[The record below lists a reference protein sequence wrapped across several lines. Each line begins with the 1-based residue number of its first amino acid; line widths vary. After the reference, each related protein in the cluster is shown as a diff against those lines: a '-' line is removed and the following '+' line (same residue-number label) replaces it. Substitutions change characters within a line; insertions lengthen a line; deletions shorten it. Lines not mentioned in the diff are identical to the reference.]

1 MKMKSTIFNLWQTV
15 GRRLTFCTLSF
26 ALCAAPAFAQS
37 EDDEEEE
44 VEMGIKQP
52 TRKVAQVN
60 YPVVTLRGIV
70 TDQATGKPLSG
81 IQLQALGYVRH
92 TAMTEEDGTFEIRV
106 PEFATALYVH
116 SPEFLPQQVAIATG
130 DSTQRLAIRML
141 KDKFLPMYGKGTEY
155 TARSTA
161 EISRFGVT
169 VDNEISSRLGGDMHT
184 VMRSAA
190 LDGGASMFIR
200 GLNSI
205 TSDAQPL
212 IVVDGIELDMQ
223 RDRYSLHDGQYNN
236 MLANIAPDDIE
247 RVTVLKNATALYGAR
262 GANGVVL
269 IETKRGHSMATR
281 IDANV
286 SAGVTLI
293 PTLPTLMNAAQYRTY
308 ATEMLGTV
316 DGIQD
321 AVRDFR
327 FLNDDPNG
335 YYYHTYHSDT
345 DWNDYVYHRALTQ
358 NYSINVQGGD
368 DIGMYNLSVGYVDAQ
383 YTAKKNSFNRMN
395 VRFNTDISILWNL
408 KTKFDISISRTNNN
422 VLDNGMPAD
431 FSAGTV
437 VSPTALAM
445 IKSPLVA
452 PYQYNK
458 LLNDGRG
465 GFSSLYS
472 DADDLF
478 YQLNRTHAYDLANP
492 VAILDYADGDNK
504 NKAEN
509 TFFNVH
515 VAPVYQI
522 NDNLKLS
529 AMLSYTLDRNA
540 QRYFRPRTDVPSFNI
555 AGLGRVYAKTQSMF
569 AKENNFVGKLQLDW
583 AHQYNRHT
591 VAAFAGARFN
601 SFTYDS
607 NDVGVQA
614 SGNSTS
620 DKNPSLGWT
629 GYRTIL
635 GANDEWRQ
643 MQWYG
648 NVDYNYMNR
657 YFATVSL
664 LGEANS
670 RFGENADGL
679 SLFGVTWALFPSVQL
694 GWVMTNESWFPR
706 NIGINYLRLNAG
718 FDISGND
725 GISNYAARTSYNT
738 VRYNYNAI
746 GTQLTNV
753 GNDKIQWESTKK
765 LNLGLQSYLLN
776 NRLGV
781 KFDYYV
787 HNTDNLLTL
796 KSFSNPI
803 GGINRYWS
811 NGGELQNQGFE
822 ATVTVKP
829 IVLKDWSVEVGASVG
844 HYKNKVKKLP
854 DGDYTSSVYGDNN
867 ILTSEGNPVALFYGY
882 KTEGVFSTDA
892 EARDAARGTGFCATS
907 SGRPSPASWPGWRS
921 GVSYLY
927 MEDNAGIR
935 HDFKAGD
942 MHFTDVN
949 NDGKISELDKVVIGD
964 PNPDIYGNI
973 FATVVWKNLT
983 LNVGFNYSLGN
994 DVFNYQRS
1002 VLNAGSNFYNQ
1013 QVAEVGRWRYE
1024 GQQTDLPRAVFGDPM
1039 GNNRFSDRW
1048 IEDGSYLR
1056 LKTVSLSYR
1065 VPVPG
1070 SWNWLQGLTIWAE
1083 GQNLLTF
1090 TRYLGSDPEFSIG
1103 SGVFYQGIDC
1113 GNLPQSRSFTAGLK
1127 INL

>member
-1 MKMKSTIFNLWQTV
+1 MKKMKSTLFNMMQTASQ
-15 GRRLTFCTLSF
+15 RLLLCTVAFAFCTLPSM
-26 ALCAAPAFAQS
+26 AQT
-37 EDDEEEE
+37 EDDEADE
-44 VEMGIKQP
+44 VETTIKQP
-52 TRKVAQVN
+52 TRKVVHDN
-60 YPVVTLRGIV
+60 YPTVVLKGLV
-70 TDQATGKPLSG
+70 TDMATGQPLSG
-81 IQLQALGYVRH
+81 IQLQALGHVRY
-92 TAMTEEDGTFEIRV
+92 TAMTEDDGTFEIKV

-116 SPEFLPQQVAIATG
+116 APGFMSQQVAIVAG
-130 DSTQRLAIRML
+130 DPTQKIVVRLM
-141 KDKFLPMYGKGTEY
+141 KDKFQAIYGTGTDY
-155 TARSTA
+155 TAKGVA
-161 EISRFGVT
+161 QIDRFGVT
-169 VDNEISSRLGGDMHT
+169 VDNEVANKLGGDMHS

-190 LDGGASMFIR
+190 IDGGATMFIR

-212 IVVDGIELDMQ
+212 IIVDGIELDMQ
-223 RDRYSLHDGQYNN
+223 RDRYSLHTGQFNN

-247 RVTVLKNATALYGAR
+247 KVTVLKNATALYGAR
-262 GANGVVL
+262 GGNGVVL

-281 IDANV
+281 IDANI
-286 SAGVTLI
+286 SAGVTLV

-308 ATEMLGTV
+308 ATEMLGTI

-321 AVRDFR
+321 RVVEFR
-327 FLNDDPNG
+327 FLNDDPDG
-335 YYYHTYHSDT
+335 YYYHTYHNDT
-345 DWNDYVYHRALTQ
+345 DWLDYVYRNALTQ

-383 YTAKKNSFNRMN
+383 YAAKKNGFNRMN
-395 VRFNTDISILWNL
+395 VRFNTDINILWNL
-408 KTKFDISISRTNNN
+408 KTKFDISIARTNNT

-431 FSAGTV
+431 FGAGTV
-437 VSPTALAM
+437 VSPSALAL
-445 IKSPLVA
+445 IKSPLVS
-452 PYQYNK
+452 PYQYNQ
-458 LLNDGRG
+458 LLNG
-465 GFSSLYS
+465 GKGGYSSLYS

-478 YQLNRTHAYDLANP
+478 YQLHSTHAYDLANP
-492 VAILDYADGDNK
+492 VSILDYADGDNK

-515 VAPVYQI
+515 VAPVYSI
-522 NDNLKLS
+522 TDDLKLS
-529 AMLSYTLDRNA
+529 ALFSYTLDRNA
-540 QRYFRPRTDVPSFNI
+540 QRYFRPVTDVPSFNI

-569 AKENNFVGKLQLDW
+569 SKENNFVGSLQLDW
-583 AHQYNRHT
+583 SHQYGRHT

-607 NDVGVQA
+607 NDVSVQA
-614 SGNSTS
+614 NNSATS
-620 DKNPSLGWT
+620 DKNPSLGWN
-629 GYRTIL
+629 GYREIK
-635 GANDEWRQ
+635 GANDAWRQ

-648 NVDYNYMNR
+648 NVDYNYMNC

-670 RFGENADGL
+670 RFGDNADAL
-679 SLFGVTWALFPSVQL
+679 SLFGVKWALFPSVQL
-694 GWVMTNESWFPR
+694 GWVLTNERWFPKHA
-706 NIGINYLRLNAG
+706 GIDYLRVNAG

-725 GISNYAARTSYNT
+725 GISNYAARTSYTT

-765 LNLGLQSYLLN
+765 LNLGLESYLLG

-781 KFDYYV
+781 KFDYFI

-822 ATVTVKP
+822 AQVTFKP
-829 IVLKDWSVEVGASVG
+829 IVARIWNMEVGASVG

-854 DGDYTSSVYGDNN
+854 DGNFTTSVYGDDN

-882 KTEGVFSTDA
+882 KTAGVFAD
-892 EARDAARGTGFCATS
+892 DAAAKAAGG
-907 SGRPSPASWPGWRS
+907 GQ
-921 GVSYLY
+921 YLY
-927 MEDNAGIR
+927 MEDNAGIH

-942 MHFTDVN
+942 VHFLDLD
-949 NDGKISELDKVVIGD
+949 NDGMIGEGDKTIIGD

-973 FATVVWKNLT
+973 FAMLNWKDLT
-983 LNVGFNYSLGN
+983 LNIGFNYSLGN
-994 DVFNYQRS
+994 DVYNYQRS
-1002 VLNAGSNFYNQ
+1002 VLNSGSNFYNQ
-1013 QVAEVGRWRYE
+1013 QVAEVGRWHYE
-1024 GQQTDLPRAVFGDPM
+1024 GQQTDLPRATFGDPM

-1056 LKTVSLSYR
+1056 LKTVMLSYR

-1070 SWNWLQGLTIWAE
+1070 SWTWLQGLTIWAE
-1083 GQNLLTF
+1083 AQNLLTF
-1090 TRYLGSDPEFSIG
+1090 SKYLGSDPEFSAG
-1103 SGVFYQGIDC
+1103 TSVLYQGIDF
-1113 GNLPQSRSFTAGLK
+1113 GNLAQGRSFTAGLK